1 MAETTKRRST
11 GRAMPR
17 AARDGE
23 ENSARLRSV
32 SAPKDEEAVGRR
44 RPRGRGADAPSLLD
58 TLRERIARQQIP
70 PASKLREHEV
80 ALEFGVPRT
89 QVREAFSALEQ
100 RGLIER
106 IPNRGAIVTRLDIAQ
121 VFHIYHVREVLE
133 GLCVRLVTENSP
145 PETWQELLELFEGPM
160 TAFVEA
166 SDFDA
171 FIAGYERFRR
181 RAMEAA
187 DNAVLAQMLDS
198 IYEKTQVLIRRIII
212 LPGRARTGLS
222 EHLAVLRAMRAGDA
236 RAAEELRR
244 ANMRSAC
251 EYLNRYQS
259 YIL

>member
-133 GLCVRLVTENSP
+133 GLC
-145 PETWQELLELFEGPM
+145 
-160 TAFVEA
+160 A
-166 SDFDA
+166 
-171 FIAGYERFRR
+171 
-181 RAMEAA
+181 
-187 DNAVLAQMLDS
+187 
-198 IYEKTQVLIRRIII
+198 
-212 LPGRARTGLS
+212 
-222 EHLAVLRAMRAGDA
+222 
-236 RAAEELRR
+236 
-244 ANMRSAC
+244 
-251 EYLNRYQS
+251 
-259 YIL
+259 